1 MRPSPQEMSEGSA
14 PSVLL
19 SEVAPAD
26 SNTALSDVYTL
37 KPLQRTYLTT
47 TMGRVSRSFA
57 LVVPWLEDPLQDHV
71 ATSYLLCRVL
81 DNIEDCAEPLNWQK
95 ERFAEFA
102 ELLSDPAIA
111 PTRLDE
117 WEAFP
122 WPGLSADERALMTVD
137 GGLPLWL
144 IYSKFPPRVRAILQN
159 WIPLMAKGMETVL
172 DPEQATPLTMRA
184 GVRVLGTADA
194 YNDYCYA
201 VAGTV
206 GGMGTELVIDH
217 YGLTDGPA
225 KRLLAGSEACGRA
238 LQKTNILKDFA
249 EDLQRRIC
257 YLPDEW
263 LRGIGHTPLDLA
275 GAPIDWIEDVIGDI
289 LADLRTATSYVLDVP
304 HRAAGYRVACLMCLL
319 PAYET
324 ILSAARCRAKLFT
337 AAHHI
342 TISRETMVG
351 CIRSAVAL
359 AVDDEAIRR
368 ASADF
373 ERAIRDALRAGTPA
387 L

>member
-1 MRPSPQEMSEGSA
+1 
-14 PSVLL
+14 
-19 SEVAPAD
+19 
-26 SNTALSDVYTL
+26 
-37 KPLQRTYLTT
+37 
-47 TMGRVSRSFA
+47 
-57 LVVPWLEDPLQDHV
+57 
-71 ATSYLLCRVL
+71 
-81 DNIEDCAEPLNWQK
+81 
-95 ERFAEFA
+95 
-102 ELLSDPAIA
+102 LSDPAIA
-111 PTRLDE
+111 PSRLDE
-117 WEAFP
+117 WEASA

-144 IYSKFPPRVRAILQN
+144 IYSTFPPRVRAILQN
-159 WIPLMAKGMETVL
+159 WIPLMAKGMEMVL
-172 DPEQATPLTMRA
+172 DSGQATPVLVRA
-184 GVRVLGTADA
+184 DVRVLATVDA

-217 YGLTDGPA
+217 YGLTDDAA
-225 KRLLAGSEACGRA
+225 KSLLAGSEACGRA

-263 LRGIGHTPLDLA
+263 LRKIAYSPLELV
-275 GAPIDWIEDVIGDI
+275 GAPIAWIEDVIGDI
-289 LADLRTATSYVLDVP
+289 LMDLRTATSYVLDVP

-351 CIRSAVAL
+351 CIRTAVAL
-359 AVDDEAIRR
+359 AIDDDAVRR
-368 ASADF
+368 SSEDF

-387 L
+387 S

>member
-1 MRPSPQEMSEGSA
+1 MRPSPHEMSEGSA
-14 PSVLL
+14 PSVLI
-19 SEVAPAD
+19 SEVDPA
-26 SNTALSDVYTL
+26 NRNAALFDVYTL
-37 KPLQRTYLTT
+37 KPLQRTYLTS
-47 TMGRVSRSFA
+47 TMSRVSRSFA
-57 LVVPWLEDPLQDHV
+57 LVVPWLEDPLQDYV
-71 ATSYLLCRVL
+71 ATAYLLCRVL
-81 DNIEDCAEPLNWQK
+81 DNIEDCAESLNWQK

-111 PTRLDE
+111 PSRLDE
-117 WEAFP
+117 WEASA

-144 IYSKFPPRVRAILQN
+144 IYSTFPPRVRAIMQN
-159 WIPLMAKGMETVL
+159 WIPLMAKGMEMVL
-172 DPEQATPLTMRA
+172 DSGQATPVLVRA
-184 GVRVLGTADA
+184 DVRVLATVDA

-217 YGLTDGPA
+217 YGLTDDAA

-263 LRGIGHTPLDLA
+263 LREIAHSPLELA

-289 LADLRTATSYVLDVP
+289 LVDLRTATSYVLDVP

-351 CIRSAVAL
+351 CIRTAVAL
-359 AVDDEAIRR
+359 AIDDDAVRR
-368 ASADF
+368 SSEDF
-373 ERAIRDALRAGTPA
+373 ERAIRDVLRAGTPA
-387 L
+387 S

>member
-1 MRPSPQEMSEGSA
+1 MPPSPDEMSEGSA
-14 PSVLL
+14 PTVLPGWGP
-19 SEVAPAD
+19 PAD
-26 SNTALSDVYTL
+26 SNTLLSDVHTL
-37 KPLQRTYLTT
+37 TPLQRTYLTT

-57 LVVPWLEDPLQDHV
+57 LVVPWLENPLQDYL
-71 ATSYLLCRVL
+71 ATAYLLCRVL
-81 DNIEDCAEPLNWQK
+81 DNIEDCAEPLTWQK

-102 ELLSDPAIA
+102 ELLSEPAIA
-111 PTRLDE
+111 PARLDE
-117 WEAFP
+117 WEACS
-122 WPGLSADERALMTVD
+122 WLGLSAEERALMTVD

-144 IYSKFPPRVRAILQN
+144 IYSTFPPRVRAILQN
-159 WIPLMAKGMETVL
+159 WIPLMAEGMEMVL
-172 DPEQATPLTMRA
+172 DPGQVTPVMVRA
-184 GVRVLGTADA
+184 DVRVLATADA

-217 YGLTDGPA
+217 YGLTDGA
-225 KRLLAGSEACGRA
+225 AESLLAGSKACGRA

-249 EDLQRRIC
+249 EDLQRRVC

-263 LRGIGHTPLDLA
+263 LREIGHTPLELA

-289 LADLRTATSYVLDVP
+289 LVDLRSATSYVLDVP

-324 ILSAARCRAKLFT
+324 ILSAARCRAELFT

-342 TISRETMVG
+342 TIARETMVG
-351 CIRSAVAL
+351 CVSTAVSL
-359 AVDDEAIRR
+359 ATDDEAVRR
-368 ASADF
+368 SSEDF
-373 ERAIRDALRAGTPA
+373 ERAIRAALRACTPA
-387 L
+387 S